1 MKAGAD
7 ALNPLDCVLTGW
19 VTFKPGC
26 TVVFELGKLK
36 GLALALSWAIS

>member
-7 ALNPLDCVLTGW
+7 ALNPLDCAFTGW

-26 TVVFELGKLK
+26 TVVFAFGKLK